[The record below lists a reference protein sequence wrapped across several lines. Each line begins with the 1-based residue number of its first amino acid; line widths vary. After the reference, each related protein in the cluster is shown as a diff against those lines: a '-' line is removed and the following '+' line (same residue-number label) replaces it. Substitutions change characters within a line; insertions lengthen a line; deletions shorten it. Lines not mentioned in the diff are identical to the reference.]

1 MNSKLLPTLAA
12 VSLLAAALPNARA
25 AQPMARDSN
34 VPTGTV
40 TFAVTPNAARWQAKT
55 KAQVVGFRLGHDNV
69 FDGVVV
75 FNGSNS
81 TLTSVRIGCIVEA
94 PNAQTGDGLILGN
107 VLLGVWDDTDIV
119 HVVDIAPGEI
129 GVVRT
134 PQIPFD
140 SIAGILIALLLPAHT
155 EVTATLGI
163 THAAWENGRTYRR
176 DARRGFPEKPNRYR
190 ESDFALVDTSE
201 IVVAIESIEPPV
213 IDPVPGAAQREVTHS
228 CVEAP
233 KWMCV
238 VSAVTGQC
246 IGSAMSNSGLAS
258 SGKCKASVVVS
269 PSAP

>member
-12 VSLLAAALPNARA
+12 LTLLATALTHARA
-25 AQPMARDSN
+25 AQPTAPVSG

-40 TFAVTPNAARWQAKT
+40 TFAVTPNSARWQAKT
-55 KAQVVGFRLGHDNV
+55 QAQVVGFRLGHDNV

-75 FNGSNS
+75 FNGGKS

-94 PNAQTGDGLILGN
+94 SNAQTGDGLILGN
-107 VLLGVWDDTDIV
+107 LLLGVWDDTDIV
-119 HVVDIAPGEI
+119 HVNIAPGAI

-140 SIAGILIALLLPAHT
+140 SIAGILIALLLPAQT

-176 DARRGFPEKPNRYR
+176 NARRGFPEKPNRYR

-213 IDPVPGAAQREVTHS
+213 IDPVPGAARREVTHA

-238 VSAVTGQC
+238 FSAVTGQC
-246 IGSAMSNSGLAS
+246 IGSAMSNSSLAS
-258 SGKCKASVVVS
+258 SSKCKASVVVS